1 MTYGFCT
8 LGSRGTNMSSIAG
21 TDSVFASKETGITAV
36 QEVDPNAAE
45 EILNVNLFL
54 SYIEIL

>member
-1 MTYGFCT
+1 MTYCFCT
-8 LGSRGTNMSSIAG
+8 PVGSRGTNMSSIAG

-45 EILNVNLFL
+45 EILNVNFFVLH
-54 SYIEIL
+54 